1 MSSYRR
7 LDKIMLAAALFTVSG
22 AILAYNIQT
31 AEGGEISITLADI
44 TAYQPAEVSLLSEA
58 AEANLTTGDSIFTA
72 AAPSAAPRDYELLD
86 PIVHP

>member
-22 AILAYNIQT
+22 AVLAYNIGT
-31 AEGGEISITLADI
+31 AEGGAISVSLADI
-44 TAYQPAEVSLLSEA
+44 AAYRPAEVSLLSEA
-58 AEANLTTGDSIFTA
+58 AEANLLTGGSVFTA
-72 AAPSAAPRDYELLD
+72 AEPAKAPRDYELLD

>member
-22 AILAYNIQT
+22 AVLAYNIGT
-31 AEGGEISITLADI
+31 AESGKISVSLADI
-44 TAYQPAEVSLLSEA
+44 TAYHPAEVSLLSEA
-58 AEANLTTGDSIFTA
+58 AEANLLTGGSVFTA
-72 AAPSAAPRDYELLD
+72 AAPAEAPRGYELLD